1 MAKVRPGQPW
11 KPERA
16 LDANAKSTAADF
28 HRRSNQNIDGQ
39 RDRSFEVD
47 SNIVYIRNESAEDTD
62 RGDVLALLNT
72 TENYQE
78 KLLTKCD
85 REKMWLAAD
94 LFASDTLGATPVLC
108 IDPIPSGK
116 IGPAQVAGAGV
127 ALVNVGNINHTHAEP
142 TAGELY
148 LSSGISGPIRLLH
161 KPDATGEQLCVVL
174 FQAGV
179 SSEVRRCCLA
189 ENHPGCGVVFDLK
202 LGTWNPATHKWDYE
216 AEASAKGIDWW
227 YSVSGPY
234 PDAGATGNFEPRPS
248 DEYGTIWVVSGNL
261 SCDDDNCGECGGGY

>member
-94 LFASDTLGATPVLC
+94 LFASDTLEATPVLC
-108 IDPIPSGK
+108 VDPIPAGK

-127 ALVNVGNINHTHAEP
+127 ALVNVGNVNHTHAEP

-148 LSSGISGPIRLLH
+148 LSSGTSGLIRLLH
-161 KPDATGEQLCVVL
+161 KPDATGEQLCIVL
-174 FQAGV
+174 FQATAAE
-179 SSEVRRCCLA
+179 SEVRRCCLA

-202 LGTWNPATHKWDYE
+202 LGTHNTATDDWDYE
-216 AEASAKGIDWW
+216 ATASAHGIDHW
-227 YSVSGPY
+227 YSVAGPY
-234 PDAGATGNFEPRPS
+234 PPAGATGWFRAYPS
-248 DEYGTIWVVSGNL
+248 DTYGTLWHGWDI
-261 SCDDDNCGECGGGY
+261 SCDDDACGTCAEPA